1 MVEKL
6 IYLYENFLLPL
17 SLLLIRLG
25 VSSSLLSHP
34 PSLSL
39 SLSIFLF
46 CTSIIELLKGGVY

>member
-25 VSSSLLSHP
+25 VSSYLLSHP

-39 SLSIFLF
+39 PLHILILYFNH
-46 CTSIIELLKGGVY
+46 